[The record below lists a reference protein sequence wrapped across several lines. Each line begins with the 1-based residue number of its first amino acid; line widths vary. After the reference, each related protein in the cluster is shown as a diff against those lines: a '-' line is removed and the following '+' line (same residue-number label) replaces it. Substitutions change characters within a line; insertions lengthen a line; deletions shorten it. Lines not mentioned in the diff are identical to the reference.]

1 MRKAIIA
8 ITFVALMLAGCKSK
22 QDQLTELTAQFD
34 TLNAQYQ
41 KDCLLAPVE
50 VIQRTQAACKEQG
63 HGSSERHCRLKALN
77 DFHNRPSPSKL
88 TNPQGP
94 TRRTP

>member
-1 MRKAIIA
+1 MRKAIVIVVAFVA
-8 ITFVALMLAGCKSK
+8 ITLAGCKSK

-50 VIQRTQAACKEQG
+50 VIQRTQAACKAQRDKMNPLGNKIMELQ
-63 HGSSERHCRLKALN
+63 N
-77 DFHNRPSPSKL
+77 DIAASK
-88 TNPQGP
+88 
-94 TRRTP
+94 R

>member
-1 MRKAIIA
+1 MRKAIA
-8 ITFVALMLAGCKSK
+8 IVVAFVALALAGCKSK

-50 VIQRTQAACKEQG
+50 VIQRTQAACKAQRDKMNPLGNKIMELQ
-63 HGSSERHCRLKALN
+63 N
-77 DFHNRPSPSKL
+77 DIAASK
-88 TNPQGP
+88 
-94 TRRTP
+94 R

>member
-50 VIQRTQAACKEQG
+50 VIQRTQAACKAQRDKMNPLG
-63 HGSSERHCRLKALN
+63 
-77 DFHNRPSPSKL
+77 NRVMDLQSDIAASK
-88 TNPQGP
+88 
-94 TRRTP
+94 R

>member
-1 MRKAIIA
+1 MRKAIA
-8 ITFVALMLAGCKSK
+8 IVVAFVALTLAGCKSK

-50 VIQRTQAACKEQG
+50 VIQRTQAACKAQRDKMNPLGNKIMELQ
-63 HGSSERHCRLKALN
+63 N
-77 DFHNRPSPSKL
+77 DIAASK
-88 TNPQGP
+88 
-94 TRRTP
+94 R